1 MTQRSIFRVEEAIEG
16 HTIQPKQEQVLLP
29 IREKGRSTNLQAEPY
44 NTRRTYIQGSNDG
57 DSGIIAE
64 EGN

>member
-1 MTQRSIFRVEEAIEG
+1 VEGAIEA

-29 IREKGRSTNLQAEPY
+29 DREKERSTNLQAEPY
-44 NTRRTYIQGSNDG
+44 NTRRTYIRGSDDG
-57 DSGIIAE
+57 DGGIIAE